1 MSASGRVA
9 LIRWEFAGQQPGS
22 LDKFLPSGLDGDPLI
37 AITQLPTGDCSELSL
52 GLLSSDGRFKR
63 LPLAEVLDLS
73 GRATSVVKLKEGVR
87 LCSAVI
93 CREHSDLV
101 LVSSMGRLLRL
112 PVNDS
117 VLPKMGRLA
126 QGPMTMRLLPGE
138 ELVGSLA
145 INVAETD
152 PTLLLVSRQGQMT
165 RIDVTSLRRCQ
176 RGDLGMMA
184 VALSSDEDGVIG
196 LCSGAALAGIVTN
209 QKRHGRLD
217 AAAVDLSE
225 AGESWIDQL
234 NLESGEQIVSVVALQ
249 NS

>member
-1 MSASGRVA
+1 
-9 LIRWEFAGQQPGS
+9 
-22 LDKFLPSGLDGDPLI
+22 
-37 AITQLPTGDCSELSL
+37 
-52 GLLSSDGRFKR
+52 
-63 LPLAEVLDLS
+63 
-73 GRATSVVKLKEGVR
+73 
-87 LCSAVI
+87 
-93 CREHSDLV
+93 
-101 LVSSMGRLLRL
+101 
-112 PVNDS
+112 
-117 VLPKMGRLA
+117 MGRLA

-165 RIDVTSLRRCQ
+165 RIDVTPLRRCQ

-184 VALSSDEDGVIG
+184 VALSSDEDGVVG
-196 LCSGAALAGIVTN
+196 LCSGAALAGIVTD

>member
-1 MSASGRVA
+1 M
-9 LIRWEFAGQQPGS
+9 
-22 LDKFLPSGLDGDPLI
+22 
-37 AITQLPTGDCSELSL
+37 
-52 GLLSSDGRFKR
+52 
-63 LPLAEVLDLS
+63 
-73 GRATSVVKLKEGVR
+73 
-87 LCSAVI
+87 
-93 CREHSDLV
+93 
-101 LVSSMGRLLRL
+101 
-112 PVNDS
+112 NDS

-165 RIDVTSLRRCQ
+165 RIDVTPLRRCQ

-184 VALSSDEDGVIG
+184 VALSSDEDGVVG
-196 LCSGAALAGIVTN
+196 LCSGAALAGIVTD

>member
-1 MSASGRVA
+1 MC
-9 LIRWEFAGQQPGS
+9 IRDS
-22 LDKFLPSGLDGDPLI
+22 
-37 AITQLPTGDCSELSL
+37 
-52 GLLSSDGRFKR
+52 
-63 LPLAEVLDLS
+63 
-73 GRATSVVKLKEGVR
+73 
-87 LCSAVI
+87 
-93 CREHSDLV
+93 SDLV

-145 INVAETD
+145 INAAETD

-165 RIDVTSLRRCQ
+165 RIDVTPLRRCQ

-184 VALSSDEDGVIG
+184 VALSSDEDGVVG
-196 LCSGAALAGIVTN
+196 LCSGAALAGIVTD

-217 AAAVDLSE
+217 AAAVNLSE

-249 NS
+249 LSLIHI